1 MTSERDVHPD
11 EGTIHAWLDRQLDDL
26 AAATL
31 EAHLQRCDECA
42 ERVAEARGLIAGTS
56 RVLSALDAGTTSMS
70 DKPVLSAVRPDVEPP
85 RPLVLSGTVRG
96 PRRFRLTPARS
107 AIAAVLVV
115 AVATAII
122 HEHERPS
129 GGLAAIEKQSAER
142 PDAAAGLGAASAV
155 AAAPAAAAPS
165 PASPPVAAPV
175 PSAAAPLPGAPNV
188 APAPAPQVAQY
199 DSTASTRVAA
209 ARTFARTQ
217 RETTVN
223 ADLAR
228 VAAAPA
234 AAASTPT
241 EQTIAAAKAADSA
254 VGAANRVELR
264 GSTSGVAGGVARIA
278 APARVLAGVEASQCY
293 RVESATG
300 AAATWGPVSLPF
312 VLALDAPATSAAAR
326 VLTPAGQD
334 AEARAVFE
342 RRGGDSLLFTLQ
354 RVGYTGTLAVGASG
368 EVRAGVMRSAPAGL
382 QLESVATN
390 APRATEQKR
399 ALRKPSAAQAR
410 ADSASTASARAAA
423 PAVPVVVRKVG
434 CGG

>member
-1 MTSERDVHPD
+1 MTGERDVHPD
-11 EGTIHAWLDRQLDDL
+11 EGTIHAWLDRQLDDH

-56 RVLSALDAGTTSMS
+56 RILSALDAGTAYTSGA
-70 DKPVLSAVRPDVEPP
+70 PALSALRPDVEPP
-85 RPLVLSGTVRG
+85 RPLALSGSVRT

-129 GGLAAIEKQSAER
+129 GGLAAIEKQSAEH
-142 PDAAAGLGAASAV
+142 PDVAAGVGAASAV
-155 AAAPAAAAPS
+155 AAAPMAAAPS
-165 PASPPVAAPV
+165 AAP
-175 PSAAAPLPGAPNV
+175 PSAASSLATAPNV
-188 APAPAPQVAQY
+188 APAPPPTVAQY
-199 DSTASTRVAA
+199 DSTAGERVAA
-209 ARTFARTQ
+209 ARTFARAQ

-228 VAAAPA
+228 VAAPAP
-234 AAASTPT
+234 AASTPT
-241 EQTIAAAKAADSA
+241 EQSVAAAKAADSA
-254 VGAANRVELR
+254 VGAANRLEVR
-264 GSTSGVAGGVARIA
+264 GATSGVAGGVAPTA
-278 APARVLAGVEASQCY
+278 APARVLARVEAPQCY

-300 AAATWGPVSLPF
+300 AAATWGPVALPF
-312 VLALDAPATSAAAR
+312 VLALDAPATSTAAR

-334 AEARAVFE
+334 AEARAVLD

-354 RVGYTGTLAVGASG
+354 RVGYTGTLAVGAAG
-368 EVRAGVMRSAPAGL
+368 EVRAGVMRSAPAGP
-382 QLESVATN
+382 QLESVAAN

-399 ALRKPSAAQAR
+399 ALRPSSAAQAK
-410 ADSASTASARAAA
+410 ADSALAASARTAA

-434 CGG
+434 CER